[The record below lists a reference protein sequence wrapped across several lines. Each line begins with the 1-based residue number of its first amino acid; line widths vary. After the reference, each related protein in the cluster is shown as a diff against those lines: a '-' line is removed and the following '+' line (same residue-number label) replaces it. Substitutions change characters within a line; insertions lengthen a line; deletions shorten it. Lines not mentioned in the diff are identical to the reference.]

1 MNQHELRKQITQQ
14 IVTALEGNV
23 IPWRKPWASSPNAG
37 RPANVVSRK
46 PYSGVNPHI
55 LRLHQ
60 LKLGFTSKWYATFQQ
75 WKNAGYCVSK
85 RPAEIRSGE
94 WGCQIVFASAITKK
108 TVDKDTGEEVE
119 DRFHLLKFYTVF
131 SADQVE
137 GADQYRVQDEP
148 DNGHVPDFE
157 PAEQLVEASG
167 AEVHVSNEDR
177 AYYKR
182 PTPFES
188 WPDHADGDFIVMPNR
203 SQFNSQVEWYSTLF
217 HELGHFCEIRTGW
230 DHRKH
235 GYPLGELAAEISG
248 AFLSTELNVPQSDDL
263 TNHVSYLK
271 SWLDAMKGDP
281 SFIFKA
287 STQASKVCDYLL
299 ARAGRA
305 VEPEAVGAG
314 QEE

>member
-23 IPWRKPWASSPNAG
+23 IPWRKPWSSSANAG

-60 LKLGFTSKWYATFQQ
+60 LRFGYTSRWYATFQQ
-75 WKNAGYCVSK
+75 WKNAGFCVSK
-85 RPAEIRSGE
+85 RPPHIPAGQY
-94 WGCQIVFASAITKK
+94 GCQIVFAKPVVKK
-108 TVDKDTGEEVE
+108 TLDKDTQEEVE
-119 DRFHLLKFYTVF
+119 SRFGLLRFYTVF
-131 SADQVE
+131 SADQVD
-137 GADQYRVQDEP
+137 GAEQYKVQDEP
-148 DNGHVPDFE
+148 GNGHVADFE
-157 PAEQLVEASG
+157 PAEELVQASG
-167 AEVHVSNEDR
+167 AEIHTSNEDR

-188 WPDHADGDFIVMPNR
+188 WPDHADGHYIVMPPRANF
-203 SQFNSQVEWYSTLF
+203 SSQVDWYSTLF
-217 HELGHFCEIRTGW
+217 HELGHFCELSTGW

-235 GYPLGELAAEISG
+235 GYALGELAAEISG
-248 AFLSTELNVPQSDDL
+248 SFMCQELAVPQRENLS
-263 TNHVSYLK
+263 NHISYLRH
-271 SWLDAMKGDP
+271 WLDSMKGDP

-305 VEPEAVGAG
+305 VEPEAVGA
-314 QEE
+314 E